1 MNKIDIIKRLF
12 FNYTKKHIN
21 KIILSVFFALLV
33 AGSTSAIAYLLD
45 PAIKKIFI
53 EKDQA
58 LIIIIP
64 IFIIV
69 AFAVK
74 GFSLYVAK
82 VLMIGVS
89 EEVRK
94 DLQCDMLNNLV
105 EADTKLIDGK
115 HTGKFISNIT
125 NDVSHITNL
134 ISTAV
139 LNIFKDSLTLI
150 GLLIV
155 MFFQNWKLSL
165 VALIMI
171 PLATFA
177 ARTLGKRIGKVATEQ
192 MLRAGILNTYL
203 IELFKN
209 HKLIKIFQQEKYEK
223 IRAEKFINDVKE
235 KTIKIATVYVRSSPI
250 METLTG
256 IMIAVLIFYS
266 GKLVLKNEIDI
277 NNFFSFLAA
286 MMLAY
291 QPVRSLATLN
301 ITISQGLSA
310 AKRILPVIDEKSELV
325 QNKDDS
331 EIKVDTGNIEFK
343 NVSFKYEKKN
353 EIDINNFFSFLA
365 AMMLAYQPVRSLAT
379 LNITISQGLSAAT
392 RILPIIDEKSELQE
406 NKNSTEIKVNAG
418 DVEFKNVSFKYEKER
433 KNNTL
438 NSVNIKMLG
447 GKMTSIVGH
456 SGAGKSTILN
466 LIPRFYD
473 AISGDIEID
482 NQSIYNCTISS
493 LRKNISLVSQDTTLF
508 DDTIRNNIAY
518 ANLGASQ
525 KEIEEAAK
533 YSYASEFIEKLPN
546 KYETIIGENGTR
558 LSGGEKQR
566 LSIARAMLKKSQII
580 LLDEATSSLDAETEN
595 KIQDAINFLTKD
607 RTTIV
612 IAHRLSTILNSD
624 KIYVIDAGTVV
635 GEGTHDQLLANSK
648 VYKNFYEKQIKK
660 V

>member
-12 FNYTKKHIN
+12 FDYTKKHIN

-64 IFIIV
+64 IFIIA
-69 AFAVK
+69 AFAIK

-94 DLQCDMLNNLV
+94 DLQCDMLNNLI

-115 HTGKFISNIT
+115 HTGKFISNVT
-125 NDVSHITNL
+125 NDVGHITNL

-165 VALIMI
+165 VAIIMI

-235 KTIKIATVYVRSSPI
+235 KTIKIAAVYVRSSPI

-310 AKRILPVIDEKSELV
+310 AKRILPVIDEKSELL
-325 QNKDDS
+325 QNKDSS
-331 EIKVDTGNIEFK
+331 EIKVETGNIEFK
-343 NVSFKYEKKN
+343 NVSFKYEK
-353 EIDINNFFSFLA
+353 
-365 AMMLAYQPVRSLAT
+365 
-379 LNITISQGLSAAT
+379 
-392 RILPIIDEKSELQE
+392 
-406 NKNSTEIKVNAG
+406 
-418 DVEFKNVSFKYEKER
+418 EKEIR
-433 KNNTL
+433 TL
-438 NSVNIKMLG
+438 NSVSIKMLG

-473 AISGDIEID
+473 TISGDIQID
-482 NQSIYNCTISS
+482 NQSIYKCTIQS

-518 ANLGASQ
+518 ANLNASQ

-533 YSYASEFIEKLPN
+533 YSFASEFIEKLPN

-558 LSGGEKQR
+558 LSGGEKQI

-624 KIYVIDAGTVV
+624 KIYVIDSGRVV
-635 GEGTHDQLLANSK
+635 DEGNHEQLLSNSK

-660 V
+660 I